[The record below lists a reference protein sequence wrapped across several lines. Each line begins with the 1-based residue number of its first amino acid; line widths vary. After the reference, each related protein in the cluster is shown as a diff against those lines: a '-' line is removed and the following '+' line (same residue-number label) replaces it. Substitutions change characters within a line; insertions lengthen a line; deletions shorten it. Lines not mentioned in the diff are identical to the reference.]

1 MEMDSAAVLRGV
13 SAPTCGSKGARMLRN
28 RPRGGCKPRQP
39 QKDVK
44 KKKGGNRMLETI
56 RRRREGRNVLRDM
69 LSPQSIG
76 RYSRDVIARPGA
88 RRAARWMQKGR
99 AGKSAA
105 RGQEKETQKKGYGIS
120 ISQRGGIVN
129 GR

>member
-1 MEMDSAAVLRGV
+1 
-13 SAPTCGSKGARMLRN
+13 ML
-28 RPRGGCKPRQP
+28 
-39 QKDVK
+39 D
-44 KKKGGNRMLETI
+44 TI

-88 RRAARWMQKGR
+88 RRAARWTQKGR
-99 AGKSAA
+99 AGNRAA
-105 RGQEKETQKKGYGIS
+105 RGQEKDAQKKVYGIS
-120 ISQRGGIVN
+120 ISQRGGTVN

>member
-1 MEMDSAAVLRGV
+1 
-13 SAPTCGSKGARMLRN
+13 
-28 RPRGGCKPRQP
+28 
-39 QKDVK
+39 
-44 KKKGGNRMLETI
+44 MLETI

-88 RRAARWMQKGR
+88 RRAARWTQKGR

-105 RGQEKETQKKGYGIS
+105 SGQEKEAQKKGYGIS
-120 ISQRGGIVN
+120 ISQSGGIVN

>member
-1 MEMDSAAVLRGV
+1 
-13 SAPTCGSKGARMLRN
+13 
-28 RPRGGCKPRQP
+28 
-39 QKDVK
+39 
-44 KKKGGNRMLETI
+44 MLETI

-88 RRAARWMQKGR
+88 RRAARWTQKGR
-99 AGKSAA
+99 AGNRAA
-105 RGQEKETQKKGYGIS
+105 KWQEKEAQKEGYRMS